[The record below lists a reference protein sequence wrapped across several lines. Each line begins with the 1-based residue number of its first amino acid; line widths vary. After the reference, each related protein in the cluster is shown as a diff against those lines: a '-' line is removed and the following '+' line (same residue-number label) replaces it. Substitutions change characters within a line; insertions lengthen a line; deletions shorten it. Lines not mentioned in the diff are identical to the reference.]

1 MSDPT
6 YSPSAPWPENAN
18 STLYGSCL
26 RCVFDLMGGMST
38 GRQALAEAL
47 ARRLVTDQGT
57 LVPVG
62 PEDTVSA
69 SYGYNVISL
78 LNARVKSADLSQMSA
93 NIINQFRQDDRV
105 ENALC
110 ELTYISASGV
120 LIINATI
127 YDRNGPFPLTLSV
140 NDVTLTILSTQG
152 SP

>member
-6 YSPSAPWPENAN
+6 YSPSAPWVLAQN
-18 STLYGSCL
+18 STDYGTCL
-26 RCVFDLMGGMST
+26 RCVFDLMGGTST

-47 ARRLVTDQGT
+47 ARRLMTDQGT
-57 LVPVG
+57 LVPVS

-69 SYGYNVISL
+69 SYGFNLISL
-78 LNARVKSADLSQMSA
+78 VNARVTAANLSAMSA
-93 NIINQFRQDDRV
+93 QIIGQFRQDDRV

-120 LIINATI
+120 LIVNATI

>member
-6 YSPSAPWPENAN
+6 YSPSTPWPTNEL
-18 STLYGSCL
+18 STDYGTCL
-26 RCVFDLMGGMST
+26 RCVFDLMGGTST

-47 ARRLVTDQGT
+47 ARRLMTDQGT

-69 SYGYNVISL
+69 SYGYNLISL
-78 LNARVKSADLSQMSA
+78 VNGRIKAADLSQMSA

-105 ENALC
+105 QDALC
-110 ELTYISASGV
+110 EVTYISASGV

-127 YDRNGPFPLTLSV
+127 YDRAGPFPLTLSV
-140 NDVTLTILSTQG
+140 NDVTVTILSTQG